1 MLQINTVHHWFKS
14 VATKVQRQ
22 RVCFSGL
29 PDGLSVWR
37 TVFIHV
43 QAPMLTNKKKVACLL
58 VFLASVLL
66 LTNAFGQQNPS
77 AFPVEEWV
85 EKLSDK
91 SDRGNDEYFRLNLA
105 LAYKDT
111 GFRLSLI
118 DQLESQVADNPYYNV
133 RFLAF
138 KLGVVSYINYS
149 NKGYRKADVEA
160 LAGKLL
166 QEAYR
171 SNDKHLISFANIIL
185 GSVMFNRQELDLS
198 LYYYLRAEE
207 MNRTLKVEP
216 TAQTSMWLQ
225 MGEVFFHTR
234 AYESSITY
242 TRLGLQSLPDTL
254 PRNLWER
261 VLYVNM
267 IGQAHQRLGKLDS
280 ALAYYGQSMRLARL
294 LDYHGANDIWR
305 GINAGHMGQ
314 VMFLQNKPDRAKHLL
329 AYDYLVNRSAE
340 PNVAANSLQWL
351 AKVNLAQGKK
361 DSAVLHIRQA
371 IGMLRASPMQTIQR
385 INYLRD
391 AYATATDVFR
401 AANNADSV
409 HHYAKLHTTLH
420 DEIERKAYAS
430 SMNVLKTRLDNEKS
444 RQTIENLQKDKEAEE
459 QRMNFVLAV
468 IVLISIICLLYL
480 NWQRRQH
487 QHKAQLALQQKAAA
501 EALARQQLDL
511 LTQNL
516 KEKVDLLEEL
526 QRPLNNQQES
536 AERQELMQ
544 SIASLT
550 ILTGDDWE
558 KFQSLF
564 VKLYPSFFINL
575 KEKVTDITPAEMRM
589 AALSRLHLS
598 THQLAAILGVSP
610 NSVYK
615 TQRRLRQRL
624 NLQPEDDVENTLLK
638 L

>member
-1 MLQINTVHHWFKS
+1 MI
-14 VATKVQRQ
+14 A
-22 RVCFSGL
+22 
-29 PDGLSVWR
+29 
-37 TVFIHV
+37 
-43 QAPMLTNKKKVACLL
+43 NKKKLACLL
-58 VFLASVLL
+58 VCLASVLL
-66 LTNAFGQQNPS
+66 PANAFGQQNQNPS

-91 SDRGNDEYFRLNLA
+91 SDRGTEEYFRLHLNM
-105 LAYKDT
+105 AYKDPS
-111 GFRLSLI
+111 FILSLI
-118 DQLESQVADNPYYNV
+118 DQLESHVADNPYYNA
-133 RFLAF
+133 RFLAS
-138 KLGVVSYINYS
+138 KLATISYIR
-149 NKGYRKADVEA
+149 KGYRKADVEA

-171 SNDKHLISFANIIL
+171 SNDKHLIAFANLTL
-185 GSVMFNRQELDLS
+185 GSIMFNRQELDLS

-216 TAQTSMWLQ
+216 LAQTRMWLQ

-242 TRLGLQSLPDTL
+242 TRLGLQGLTDTL

-267 IGQAHQRLGKLDS
+267 IGQAYQRLGKLDS

-294 LDYHGANDIWR
+294 LDYHGTNDIWR
-305 GINAGHMGQ
+305 GINAGCIGQ
-314 VMFLQNKPDRAKHLL
+314 VLLLQNKTDRAKHLFT
-329 AYDYLVNRSAE
+329 YGYRINKDKE

-351 AKVNLAQGKK
+351 ARVNLAQGKK

-371 IGMLRASPMQTIQR
+371 IGMLRASPLQTIQR
-385 INYLRD
+385 TNYLRD

-409 HHYAKLHTTLH
+409 YHYAKLHTALH
-420 DEIERKAYAS
+420 DEIEQKAYAS
-430 SMNVLKTRLDNEKS
+430 SMNMLKTRLDNEKS
-444 RQTIENLQKDKEAEE
+444 RQTIENLQKDKETEE

-480 NWQRRQH
+480 NWRRRRH
-487 QHKAQLALQQKAAA
+487 QHKAQLALREKAAA
-501 EALARQQLDL
+501 EALARQQLEL

-516 KEKVDLLEEL
+516 KEKVNLLEEL
-526 QRPLNNQQES
+526 QCQLNNRQES
-536 AERQELMQ
+536 AERRELMQ

-575 KEKVTDITPAEMRM
+575 QEKVSDITPAEMRM

-598 THQLAAILGVSP
+598 THQLAAILGVSL

-615 TQRRLRQRL
+615 TQQRLRQRL
-624 NLQPEDDVENTLLK
+624 NLQAEDNVENTLLK

>member
-1 MLQINTVHHWFKS
+1 MLQINTVHHFFKS
-14 VATKVQRQ
+14 VATKAQRQ
-22 RVCFSGL
+22 RVCFFVM
-29 PDGLSVWR
+29 PDGLPVWR
-37 TVFIHV
+37 AVFIHV
-43 QAPMLTNKKKVACLL
+43 QRPMIANKKKVACLL
-58 VFLASVLL
+58 VCLASVLL
-66 LTNAFGQQNPS
+66 LANAFGQQNPS
-77 AFPVEEWV
+77 AFPAEEWV
-85 EKLSDK
+85 KKLSDK
-91 SDRGNDEYFRLNLA
+91 SDRGNNHYFQLA
-105 LAYKDT
+105 LALSEKDT
-111 GFRLSLI
+111 GFILSAI
-118 DQLESQVADNPYYNV
+118 DQLESHVADNPYYNV

-138 KLGVVSYINYS
+138 KLEITSYIKRGS
-149 NKGYRKADVEA
+149 RKADVEA

-171 SNDKHLISFANIIL
+171 SEDKHLISFANFVL
-185 GSVMFNRQELDLS
+185 GSTMFNRQELDLS

-207 MNRTLKVEP
+207 MNRTLKVAP
-216 TAQTSMWLQ
+216 LAQTRMWLQ
-225 MGEVFFHTR
+225 MGQVFFHTR

-242 TRLGLQSLPDTL
+242 TRLGLQGLSDTL

-261 VLYVNM
+261 VLYVNVV
-267 IGQAHQRLGKLDS
+267 GQAYQRLGKLDS

-294 LDYHGANDIWR
+294 LDYRRTNDIWR
-305 GINAGHMGQ
+305 GINAGHIGQ
-314 VMFLQNKPDRAKHLL
+314 VMFLQNKPDRAKQLL

-340 PNVAANSLQWL
+340 PNVAAHSLQWL

-371 IGMLRASPMQTIQR
+371 IGMLRASPLQTIQR

-409 HHYAKLHTTLH
+409 YHYAKLYTALH
-420 DEIERKAYAS
+420 DEIEQKAYAS

-444 RQTIENLQKDKEAEE
+444 RQTIENLQKDKAAEE
-459 QRMNFVLAV
+459 QRMSFVLAV

-480 NWQRRQH
+480 NWRRRRH
-487 QHKAQLALQQKAAA
+487 QHKAQLALREKAAA
-501 EALARQQLDL
+501 EALARQQLEL

-516 KEKVDLLEEL
+516 KEKVNLLEEL
-526 QRPLNNQQES
+526 QCQLNNQQES

-564 VKLYPSFFINL
+564 VRLHPSFFMNL
-575 KEKVTDITPAEMRM
+575 QEKVPDITPAEMRM

-598 THQLAAILGVSP
+598 THQLAAILGVSL

-615 TQRRLRQRL
+615 TQQRLRQRL
-624 NLQPEDDVENTLLK
+624 NLQAEDDVENTLLK